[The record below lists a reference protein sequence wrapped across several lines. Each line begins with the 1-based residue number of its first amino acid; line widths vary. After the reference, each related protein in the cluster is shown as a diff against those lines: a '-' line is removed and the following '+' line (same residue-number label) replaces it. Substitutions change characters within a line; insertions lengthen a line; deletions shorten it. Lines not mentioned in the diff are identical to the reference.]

1 MAHLGSLPCWDYT
14 CEVEAFAQYRRPRTK
29 SMGIEP
35 LFKMEVHQVSGQD
48 VLQAVQRAVEDL
60 YICPN
65 RIWCIAKSLP
75 GGIQTLPQ
83 LLSSPGATVYKGN
96 KEDHELCTFDFCE
109 RSRLDFTSVP
119 QLHERPHCQ
128 TKYCYP
134 QHFSLNQVE
143 NAVRDD
149 KPTAWRL
156 NGVSVLE
163 PQERYMAISHVWSDG
178 TGSGTRGA
186 GTVNTCLFDF
196 FAQLASRFSCSGLW
210 WDTISIPTDKRL
222 RSKALRFMHR
232 NYERAAITV
241 VHDCFLR
248 NCEWIDAES
257 ARFAVIMSPWFSR
270 GWTAL
275 ELKMSQRVKVI
286 FKGPDGP
293 VLKDLDA
300 DVLELDPIHPT
311 RNKDPV
317 REAILKLRNREI
329 ANINDILTVLSP
341 RHTSWPQ
348 DMSLIS
354 GLFAGIRIPE
364 HSTQQAIYQEILQ
377 KVGKVSYGH
386 LFHSFA
392 TMSRG
397 YDWCPANLLDLPVTP
412 PGLTLSVEKS
422 GNVFGKWDVLCL
434 DYILAERYI
443 WNRTHPMIESKIRRA
458 LLYPDRH
465 VLLSE
470 PDTDS
475 PDGVIR
481 RALLVR
487 PEIKSDGYCC
497 ECHCDYVGPVYF
509 HPALTQSDF
518 HLSGCVT
525 GLVVHIGGFNGG
537 SQGHRSAW
545 AAIQEAK
552 CAMESRQLEAEP
564 YHDPQSP
571 QKMFSVEGHSG
582 FLKGRL
588 IEAAGDGDADRVQ
601 HLLEANVN
609 PDESDEQSWTALHH
623 AVWRGHE
630 EVVDILLKKSDHSL
644 RTLSG
649 EQAIHLAAE
658 RGNVNM
664 MKLLLDSGDP
674 HLPRGDGQTPLHLAA
689 RIGSAAVVELILAKL
704 SDPDTPNAESQTAL
718 HAASAEGHIQV
729 VKALIAKKAGL
740 NHKDRMGNTPLHLAV
755 SNGHEQVARFLFQHE
770 ENHGLGDMN
779 GCNLLRTASLGGD
792 EKAVKLLLDLGANPA
807 CTDPDGETPLIAA
820 VYKGYEQIARLL
832 VQHGANPDLKNRKG
846 HSLLHQ
852 ASVVVRDEKAVKLLL
867 DLGATPACTD
877 SRGQTPLFGVAGYG
891 HEPIA
896 RLLIEKGANPACT
909 DSRGETPLF
918 RAVFWG
924 HEQIARLLLEKG
936 ADPEH
941 RGPNGETP
949 LFRAV
954 FWGYEQIAR
963 LLIEKGADP
972 GYRNPN
978 GKTLLLE
985 AVERGH
991 ESIAR
996 LLVEKGADPGYRGP
1010 DGKTLLF
1017 TAVERGHESIVRFL
1031 IEKGADPGYSRPDGK
1046 TPLFEAVI
1054 RGHEQIARLLIEKG
1068 ADPEY
1073 SGPDSKLFEVA
1084 KQGNESIAR
1093 LFIKKG
1099 ADPHCEPDYRMP
1111 MTPALVLVPALGL
1124 ILVLLSFIELDA

>member
-1 MAHLGSLPCWDYT
+1 
-14 CEVEAFAQYRRPRTK
+14 
-29 SMGIEP
+29 
-35 LFKMEVHQVSGQD
+35 MEVHQVSGHD

-119 QLHERPHCQ
+119 QLHERLHCR

-134 QHFSLNQVE
+134 QHFSLDQVE
-143 NAVRDD
+143 NAVRND

-156 NGVSVLE
+156 NGVSVLQ

-186 GTVNTCLFDF
+186 GTVNKCLFDF

-222 RSKALRFMHR
+222 RSKALRVMHR

-300 DVLELDPIHPT
+300 DVLELDPIRPT

-329 ANINDILTVLSP
+329 ADINHILTVLSP

-354 GLFAGIRIPE
+354 GLFAGIRIPA

-392 TMSRG
+392 TMSHG

-412 PGLTLSVEKS
+412 PGPTLSVERS

-434 DYILAERYI
+434 DYIPAERYI

-458 LLYPDRH
+458 LHNPDRH

-470 PDTDS
+470 SNTDGS
-475 PDGVIR
+475 DGVIR

-497 ECHCDYVGPVYF
+497 KCHCDYVGPVYF

-518 HLSGCVT
+518 HHSGCVT
-525 GLVVHIGGFNGG
+525 GLVVHIGGFNGS

-571 QKMFSVEGHSG
+571 QEMFSVEGHSG

-601 HLLEANVN
+601 HLLESNVN
-609 PDESDEQSWTALHH
+609 PDETDEQSWTALHH

-630 EVVDILLKKSDHSL
+630 EVVDLLLKKSDHSL

-658 RGNVNM
+658 RGNSNM
-664 MKLLLDSGDP
+664 VKLLLESCDP

-689 RIGSAAVVELILAKL
+689 RIGSTAVVELILAKI

-729 VKALIAKKAGL
+729 VNALIAKNAGL
-740 NHKDRMGNTPLHLAV
+740 NRNDRMGNTPLHLAV
-755 SNGHEQVARFLFQHE
+755 SNGHEQVARFLFQHGE
-770 ENHGLGDMN
+770 TIGLGDMN
-779 GCNLLRTASLGGD
+779 GCNLLHTASLRGD

-807 CTDPDGETPLIAA
+807 CTDPDGKTPLFAA
-820 VYKGYEQIARLL
+820 AKKGHEQIVRLLIKKGADPQWKDNDGNTPLGSAVFNNHKQVAQLL
-832 VQHGANPDLKNRKG
+832 VQHGANPDLRDKRG
-846 HSLLHQ
+846 QTLLHRASLLP
-852 ASVVVRDEKAVKLLL
+852 AKEKAVKLLL
-867 DLGATPACTD
+867 DLGA
-877 SRGQTPLFGVAGYG
+877 
-891 HEPIA
+891 
-896 RLLIEKGANPACT
+896 NPACT
-909 DSRGETPLF
+909 DPDGKTPLF
-918 RAVFWG
+918 TAVEQG
-924 HEQIARLLLEKG
+924 HEQIAQLLIENG
-936 ADPEH
+936 ADPGYS
-941 RGPNGETP
+941 GPDGKTP
-949 LFRAV
+949 LFTAV
-954 FWGYEQIAR
+954 EQGYEQIAR

-972 GYRNPN
+972 GY
-978 GKTLLLE
+978 
-985 AVERGH
+985 
-991 ESIAR
+991 S
-996 LLVEKGADPGYRGP
+996 GP
-1010 DGKTLLF
+1010 DGKTPLF
-1017 TAVERGHESIVRFL
+1017 TAVEQGYEQIARLL
-1031 IEKGADPGYSRPDGK
+1031 IEKGADPGYSGSDGK

-1054 RGHEQIARLLIEKG
+1054 QGHEQIARLLIEKG
-1068 ADPEY
+1068 ADPKY

-1099 ADPHCEPDYRMP
+1099 ADPGYSDSDSKTPLFEAIEQGHEQIARLLIEKRADPHCEPDYRMP